1 MSYLR
6 EELFKS
12 ECKHDIVL
20 LGESGAG
27 KTLFLIKLMKDL
39 VEK

>member
-20 LGESGAG
+20 VGESGAG
-27 KTLFLIKLMKDL
+27 KTLFMAKLLRDL